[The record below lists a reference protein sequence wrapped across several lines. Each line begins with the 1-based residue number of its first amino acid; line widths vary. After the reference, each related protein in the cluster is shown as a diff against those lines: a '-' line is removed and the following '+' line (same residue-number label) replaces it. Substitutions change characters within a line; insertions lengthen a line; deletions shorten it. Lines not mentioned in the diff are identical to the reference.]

1 MFTGP
6 MDVVELE
13 RARARSLLL
22 LLFVVVVVARAFTTC
37 SFHTAFFRIESLIQ
51 NHMRDI
57 QDKDI
62 NVIVIHFLLSS
73 VLLHARH
80 TVPKLPGQ

>member
-1 MFTGP
+1 
-6 MDVVELE
+6 
-13 RARARSLLL
+13 LLL
-22 LLFVVVVVARAFTTC
+22 LLFFVVVVVVRAFTIG
-37 SFHTAFFRIESLIQ
+37 SFHTAFLQIPSLIQ

-80 TVPKLPGQ
+80 TVPKLPGQR